1 MNEKYKALQIDFKNN
16 KYQANIVNLTIPK
29 LQNGQLLIKILYS
42 SLNYKDCLSISGH
55 RGITRNY
62 PHIPG
67 VDLAGVIIESKDNN
81 FSEGEEIIATGYD
94 IGMNHPGGFAEFVV
108 LNSELVIKKPKNLS
122 LRQAMLFGTAGFAAA
137 LSVNYIEKFIDDI
150 SDKKILVTG
159 AKGGVGLISLL
170 LLKNKADNLLVSS
183 RGNDQDFFNKIGLE
197 NINFVNFS
205 DDLKNTKP
213 LLDKNFDIVIDN
225 LGGEILESIIKQ
237 VNYNGIICSCGN
249 ILGNN
254 LASSLFPFILRGIRL
269 QGISSANCNM
279 KIRKEIWSDISL
291 FKDWENLESVVKEIS
306 LFEVK
311 DKSQLMLQGKSE
323 GRFIV
328 RLDV

>member
-1 MNEKYKALQIDFKNN
+1 MNKKYKALQIDFKND
-16 KYQANIVNLTIPK
+16 KYKANIVNLTVPK
-29 LQNGQLLIKILYS
+29 IQNGQLLIKISYS

-55 RGITRNY
+55 RGVTRNY

-67 VDLAGVIIESKDNN
+67 VDLSGVIVESKASN
-81 FSEGEEIIATGYD
+81 FTEGEEIIATGYD
-94 IGMNHPGGFAEFVV
+94 IGMNHSGGFAEYVV
-108 LNSELVIKKPKNLS
+108 LNSELVVKKPKNLS

-170 LLKNKADNLLVSS
+170 LLKNKSDNLLVLS
-183 RGNDQDFFNKIGLE
+183 RGNDQGFFNKIGLE
-197 NINFVNFS
+197 NISFLNFS

-225 LGGEILESIIKQ
+225 LGGEILETIIKQ
-237 VNYNGIICSCGN
+237 VNYNGIICACGN
-249 ILGNN
+249 ILGSN
-254 LASSLFPFILRGIRL
+254 LASNLFPFILRGIRL

-279 KIRKEIWSDISL
+279 KVRQEIWSYISS
-291 FKDWENLESVVKEIS
+291 FKDWGYLEKIITEIS
-306 LFEVK
+306 LFDIKEI
-311 DKSQLMLQGKSE
+311 SELMLKGKTS
-323 GRFIV
+323 GRFLV
-328 RLDV
+328 NLDV